1 MHVRTMAKAECVK
14 VLAGN
19 RLVRLACVH
28 DGRPYIVP
36 IHVVREE
43 THFYAFSMPGQK
55 IEWMRCNPHVCV
67 QVEEHGGVRGWKS
80 VVADGL
86 YEELNDLPEHERL
99 RDHAWSLLSQY
110 ANWWEPGSLK
120 PVASEVSDH
129 SSHVFFRIRIEGM
142 TGREAVEDDAQAA
155 PNASG
160 SRPASPFSKA
170 TRWLTGR
177 RL

>member
-43 THFYAFSMPGQK
+43 NHLYAFSMPGQK
-55 IEWMRCNPHVCV
+55 IEWMRRNPRVCV
-67 QVEEHGGVRGWKS
+67 EVEEHGGDRGWKS

-86 YEELNDLPEHERL
+86 YEELDALPEHERL

-120 PVASEVSDH
+120 LVAPEISDH
-129 SSHVFFRIRIEGM
+129 SSHVFFRIWIEGM
-142 TGREAVEDDAQAA
+142 TGREAVEDDAA
-155 PNASG
+155 PNATG
-160 SRPASPFSKA
+160 ERPASPFSKA